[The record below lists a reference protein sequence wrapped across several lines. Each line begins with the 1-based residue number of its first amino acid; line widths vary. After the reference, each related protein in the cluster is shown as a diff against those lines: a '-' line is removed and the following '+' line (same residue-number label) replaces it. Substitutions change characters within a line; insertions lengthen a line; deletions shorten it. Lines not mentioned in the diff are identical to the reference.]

1 MNNKELLDS
10 LNWRYATKAFDS
22 TKKIS
27 HADQSALEESLVL
40 TPSSFGLQPWKFI
53 VVEDTA
59 TKEALL
65 PHSWGQAQVV
75 QCDKLIV
82 FAAQRKLDTD
92 GIDKFIQS
100 TADTRGAAV
109 EDLQEYRNL
118 MAGFVERMSE
128 EQLTVWAKNQVYIAL
143 GQFMSSA
150 AILGIDA
157 CPMEGI
163 VPAEYDKVLQLEG
176 TDFTTTV
183 VCPIGYRSAD
193 DKYAELKKVRYP
205 INEVVSHI

>member
-1 MNNKELLDS
+1 MKNQELLDA

-27 HADQSALEESLVL
+27 SADLSTLEESLVL

-53 VVEDTA
+53 VVDDAA

-82 FAAQRKLDTD
+82 FTAQKELDVN

-100 TADTRGAAV
+100 TADTRGVSV
-109 EDLQEYRNL
+109 EDLQEYRKL
-118 MAGFVERMSE
+118 MAGFVERMSP
-128 EQLTVWAKNQVYIAL
+128 EQLAVWAKNQVYIAL
-143 GQFMSSA
+143 GQFMTSA
-150 AILGIDA
+150 AVLGIDA

-163 VPAEYDKVLQLEG
+163 VPAEYDKILQLED
-176 TDFTTTV
+176 TEFTTTV
-183 VCPIGYRSAD
+183 VCPIGYRASD
-193 DKYAELKKVRYP
+193 DKYAELAKVRYP
-205 INEVVSHI
+205 LSEVVSHV